1 MRRAALIGLEYVFEF
16 GFYFCEYRYLLC
28 HICCIAAL
36 HRWLSGFIE
45 TLTTGK
51 HRQLSEYNVIILFY
65 FLLHRSIANWIAA
78 NVNNSPSCKTDALK
92 TICVPRWAVTSWLW
106 RCPQSLRICAFFILH
121 LNDKQVNFVHD
132 FCSDYRKNLERWV
145 YDIAMACSFTERI
158 LLFLSLCA
166 YRDVWLLYISTYI
179 LITQETQKWS
189 PNVFAFLRQ
198 WEIYQDLSSVRTIER
213 KNFSSYIDSKEQFCN
228 KQNTN
233 WDTVDTGEFCLIR
246 QDDNVIRKKN
256 QSWI

>member
-1 MRRAALIGLEYVFEF
+1 MRRAALIGLEYLFEF
-16 GFYFCEYRYLLC
+16 GFYFSEYRYLLC

-51 HRQLSEYNVIILFY
+51 HLQLSEYNVIILFY

-132 FCSDYRKNLERWV
+132 FFNYLFKWLVFYEILFLFRLQKESREMSVRYSDG
-145 YDIAMACSFTERI
+145 
-158 LLFLSLCA
+158 LLFYGKDFTVFVIVRIQRRLTA
-166 YRDVWLLYISTYI
+166 LYLNIHSHNTGDTEMVAQCFCI
-179 LITQETQKWS
+179 FETMG
-189 PNVFAFLRQ
+189 
-198 WEIYQDLSSVRTIER
+198 DLSRSIVG
-213 KNFSSYIDSKEQFCN
+213 KN
-228 KQNTN
+228 N
-233 WDTVDTGEFCLIR
+233 WT
-246 QDDNVIRKKN
+246 KKL
-256 QSWI
+256 